1 MAYRTYVGTTGKE
14 EIQILGN
21 NEYYQP
27 LIDELKRQGY
37 EIENACYGISFDA
50 NDDLV
55 KTSTN
60 VKEIQPIID
69 ILEQYIWDKD
79 KEMKNYFK
87 DVRHKVDI
95 FNLRPNK
102 NFDKDFTARMIDLQ
116 ENGYIFATANLVNYL
131 KDNLER
137 KYDREKKK
145 IVYKIKEDK
154 EVWFRAY

>member
-1 MAYRTYVGTTGKE
+1 MAYRTYVGTIEKG

-21 NEYYQP
+21 NEFYQP
-27 LIDELKRQGY
+27 LINELKRQGY
-37 EIENACYGISFDA
+37 KIEDSCYGIEFDSNSDVVDTCTA
-50 NDDLV
+50 I
-55 KTSTN
+55 
-60 VKEIQPIID
+60 KEIQPIID